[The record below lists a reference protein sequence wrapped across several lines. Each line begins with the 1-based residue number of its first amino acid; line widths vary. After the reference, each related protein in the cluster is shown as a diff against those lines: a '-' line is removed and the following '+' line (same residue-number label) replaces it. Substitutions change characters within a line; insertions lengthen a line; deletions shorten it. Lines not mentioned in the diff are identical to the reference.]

1 MYKKSEA
8 VARLVRGEEL
18 IKIGGEQ
25 HQNTEIDKLEA
36 RRGGTLT
43 GKQLQLSN
51 IYSIDV
57 SYDIVMIMKLA
68 LIKSYN
74 CTY

>member
-1 MYKKSEA
+1 MSEA
-8 VARLVRGEEL
+8 G
-18 IKIGGEQ
+18 
-25 HQNTEIDKLEA
+25 
-36 RRGGTLT
+36 RGGILT

-57 SYDIVMIMKLA
+57 CYDIIMVLNVA